1 MNKSKFLKKSL
12 AMLLALM
19 LVVAMIPLSASAAAP
34 VLREAS
40 ANDDYALTVD
50 NSAHTITG
58 SILKNDQTVNLEVL
72 VQAPIDNTE
81 VWYYDVTTEADTAT
95 KATPDTPYTGI
106 WKINDLKVTDYLNDN
121 GQVEIKLQTRN
132 TKSNEQQDYTVTL
145 DRSSNTTDTSI
156 TKLVLWDM
164 DQDLSQLGYSTASKD
179 DATIEVTMPHTNY
192 APPKYV
198 VDELVLPEGATASY
212 TAPTGGTTQNAAS
225 INTDAESGSATR
237 VENGGTITVSNGGF
251 RTNYTLK
258 ITSAS
263 GFETFSVEEA
273 IDAKVFS
280 SENKIAVL
288 LPYGYSTTDANLND
302 GNVVVT
308 PVFDVDYDKVTVSWN
323 STTLTSGETAI
334 TVAPNTVNW
343 NQNTRYHAFET
354 YEGTADRAWKYNSAN
369 AKSWIGTDPFIT
381 KNSSIRNRVISG
393 ATLHVEYTE
402 ASSKNYEVY
411 FFETYQNNEA
421 EIKEVTIGSETATID
436 QDAKT
441 IDITLPAGS
450 DASKIGDT
458 TAGLALN
465 IVASD
470 EASITVPMQSDVT
483 IEDTDGTAKKT
494 RFEEDNFAITAASK
508 EKTINAKNPVTIRIA
523 AEDGKTT
530 VDYTLN
536 VKVADTYEEAA
547 ITGLY
552 LRAPGAEDPIEP
564 DTSKTVDGKKAFI
577 FTVPYTVA
585 NKDDLEGYKLFYT
598 KTVGATM
605 TYGTGTTMPKSG
617 VELTGTDPFVPKP
630 GVASTDP
637 DYKVAYTVT
646 SVNPANDSNNSTTYY
661 VVIKRAEPSE
671 ESELTEFALT
681 GTRDYNDLTDD
692 LIFDASIE
700 KEADDSW
707 TVDAQIPWSNYQ
719 VWSKIASTKFG
730 GQAVSSTG
738 SKVYVLGNG
747 KRLYPFA
754 EVREGAN
761 VVDGAGGTTSENLWS
776 SDPFA
781 FTWSHVVD
789 NDYIDIVV
797 LSERMWVNM
806 ENNTTLA
813 NDYDTNG
820 FYNWNQV
827 NKSDDNYNDYTV
839 YNLTATELPAET
851 TIEPITM
858 TLVDGT
864 GWTANLKVDLAG
876 DEISGSIP
884 YALTSDVK
892 DDDGTAIL
900 GGKLNPVYIDY
911 SVADRAWV
919 LGVDKGN
926 EDKDTPVL
934 DPTTKIPTS
943 DDGKA
948 VFDDYSKYTGRTD
961 KYTGA
966 YLLISRSGKVFVYY
980 NNGTVPTHT
989 DTAANMI
996 AVSSE
1001 AGTDNYAQLTFELT
1015 VNEPNNEAEFK
1026 TFGFKG
1032 INSTATIDQD
1042 ADTITVTLPYGTEY
1056 TFLTPVYTTSDGAEV
1071 YVQDTDKV
1079 NGDDGVGVRGWIK
1092 SGESTINF
1100 STSRRFRVE
1109 AENESDYTTYTVNV
1123 KVSDQFTDVNP
1134 GDWFYDNVMNAVA
1147 NGYMSGNGD
1156 GTFGPRNT
1164 ATRAQFASALAC
1176 AMGYEAPEDTSTI
1189 ETPFIDVDANDW
1201 YAGAVNFCYDEGIIS
1216 GYEDT
1221 TFRPDQTITRQ
1232 EAAAMLNNAFG
1243 LEASTDVSQFT
1254 DAGRIASWATA
1265 HVGAVANAEL
1275 MNGDVAGTFR
1285 PTGTLTRAELAS
1297 ILMNANIH
1305 GFID

>member
-40 ANDDYALTVD
+40 ANGYVLTVD

-58 SILKNDQTVNLEVL
+58 SIAKNDQKVDLKVL

-81 VWYYDVTTEADTAT
+81 VWYYDVTTEADTTT
-95 KATPDTPYTGI
+95 KATGGTSGI
-106 WKINDLKVTDYLNDN
+106 WEIKGLKVTDYLNDN
-121 GQVEIKLQTRN
+121 GQVEVKLQTRN
-132 TKSNEQQDYTVTL
+132 TKSNEKQDYTVTL

-156 TKLVLWDM
+156 TKLVLWDN
-164 DQDLSQLGYSTASKD
+164 DQDLSQLGYSSASKD
-179 DATIEVTMPHTNY
+179 DATIEVTMPHTDKA
-192 APPKYV
+192 APEYSV
-198 VDELVLPEGATASY
+198 SELELPDGAEATYYGPNETSA
-212 TAPTGGTTQNAAS
+212 
-225 INTDAESGSATR
+225 DAEKITADKDGNGTV

-263 GFETFSVEEA
+263 GFETFTFEEA
-273 IDAKVFS
+273 LDTVVFS
-280 SENKIAVL
+280 DANAIAVL
-288 LPYGYSTTDANLND
+288 LPYGYTSTAND
-302 GNVVVT
+302 DDEISVT
-308 PVFDVDYDKVTVSWN
+308 PVFDVDYDSVSVSWN
-323 STTLTSGETAI
+323 STTLTSGESSISVDKDDQVKTNLFK
-334 TVAPNTVNW
+334 TFKGTDNNSW
-343 NQNTRYHAFET
+343 
-354 YEGTADRAWKYNSAN
+354 EGRKAN
-369 AKSWIGTDPFIT
+369 ADGVWGG
-381 KNSSIRNRVISG
+381 NSVNGSFAEGVISG
-393 ATLHVEYTE
+393 FTKPVEITVDYTE
-402 ASSKNYEVY
+402 ASDKTYKVY
-411 FFETYQNNEA
+411 FFEPVYNNEA
-421 EIKEVTIGSETATID
+421 EIKEVTIGSETATIEGT
-436 QDAKT
+436 Q
-441 IDITLPAGS
+441 INITLPAGS
-450 DASKIGDT
+450 DASKIGSK
-458 TAGLALN
+458 GLELN
-465 IVASD
+465 VVASD
-470 EASITVPMQSDVT
+470 EANITVPMQSSVNFVDQEGT
-483 IEDTDGTAKKT
+483 PSRKLEENFKLGAGDTLSAT
-494 RFEEDNFAITAASK
+494 S
-508 EKTINAKNPVTIRIA
+508 PVTIRIEA
-523 AEDGKTT
+523 DDEAYTAGGDTVGET

-577 FTVPYTVA
+577 FTVPYTVYDKA
-585 NKDDLEGYKLFYT
+585 DLEGYKLFYT

-605 TYGTGTTMPKSG
+605 TYVNNTDSKTYTMPKSG
-617 VELTGTDPFVPKP
+617 VELTGTDPFVPRP

-661 VVIKRAEPSE
+661 VVIKRADPSE
-671 ESELTEFALT
+671 KSELTEFALT

-692 LIFDASIE
+692 LIFDATID

-707 TVDAQIPWSNYQ
+707 TVDSQIPWSHYQ
-719 VWSKIASTKFG
+719 KWSKIATTKFG
-730 GQAVSSTG
+730 GQASISNNA
-738 SKVYVLGNG
+738 KAYVLVNDS
-747 KRLYPFA
+747 RLYPFGA
-754 EVREGAN
+754 VREDAP
-761 VVDGAGGTTSENLWS
+761 GTRTAADWTA
-776 SDPFA
+776 DPFA
-781 FTWSHVVD
+781 FTYKDVIT
-789 NDYIDIVV
+789 NEYLKIVV

-806 ENNTTLA
+806 ENNTTYA
-813 NDYDTNG
+813 NYFDSNGYYAWSSIDKTN
-820 FYNWNQV
+820 
-827 NKSDDNYNDYTV
+827 DNYNDFTV
-839 YNLTATELPAET
+839 YNLTATQKPAET

-864 GWTANLKVDLAG
+864 GWTANLKVDVAG

-884 YALTSDVK
+884 YALTSDVN
-892 DDDGTAIL
+892 DNGATT
-900 GGKLNPVYIDY
+900 GKVNPVYIDY

-961 KYTGA
+961 KYDGA
-966 YLLISRSGKVFVYY
+966 YLLISRSGKVFVYDKDD
-980 NNGTVPTHT
+980 NLTN
-989 DTAANMI
+989 TAANMI

-1001 AGTDNYAQLTFELT
+1001 AGTDNYAQLTFDLS

-1026 TFGFKG
+1026 SFGFKG

-1042 ADTITVTLPYGTEY
+1042 TDTITVTLPYGTEY

-1071 YVQDTDKV
+1071 YVQDTDTV
-1079 NGDDGVGVRGWIK
+1079 NGDDGVGARGWIK

-1147 NGYMSGNGD
+1147 NGYMSGLGD
-1156 GTFGPRNT
+1156 GTFGPMKT
-1164 ATRAQFASALAC
+1164 ATRAQFATALAC
-1176 AMGYEAPEDTSTI
+1176 AMGYEAPEDPSTI

-1297 ILMNANIH
+1297 ILMNAKIH

>member
-40 ANDDYALTVD
+40 ANGYALTVD

-58 SILKNDQTVNLEVL
+58 SIAKNDQKVDLKVL

-81 VWYYDVTTEADTAT
+81 VWYYDVTTEADTTT
-95 KATPDTPYTGI
+95 KATGGTSGI
-106 WKINDLKVTDYLNDN
+106 WEIKGLKVTDYLNDN
-121 GQVEIKLQTRN
+121 GQVEVKLQTRN
-132 TKSNEQQDYTVTL
+132 TKSNEHQDYTVTL

-156 TKLVLWDM
+156 TKLILWDN
-164 DQDLSQLGYSTASKD
+164 DQDLSQLGYSSASKD
-179 DATIEVTMPHTNY
+179 DATIEVTMPHTSEA
-192 APPKYV
+192 APEYSVSELELPDGAEATYYGPK
-198 VDELVLPEGATASY
+198 ETSA
-212 TAPTGGTTQNAAS
+212 
-225 INTDAESGSATR
+225 DAEKITADKDGNGTV
-237 VENGGTITVSNGGF
+237 VENGGTLTVSNGGF

-263 GFETFSVEEA
+263 GFETFSVNEA
-273 IDAKVFS
+273 VDAKVFS

-288 LPYGYSTTDANLND
+288 LPYGYSTTAENLDAD
-302 GNVVVT
+302 GNMIVT
-308 PVFDVDYDKVTVSWN
+308 PVFDVDYGSVTVSWN
-323 STTLTSGETAI
+323 NNTLTSGETAI
-334 TVAPNTVNW
+334 TVDPTTVNR
-343 NQNTRYHAFET
+343 NTP
-354 YEGTADRAWKYNSAN
+354 SAN
-369 AKSWIGTDPFIT
+369 TYAFLTYKGTTDRSWEYNTNNPTGWSTGTKPFI
-381 KNSSIRNRVISG
+381 SAVVPNRFVVSG

-411 FFETYQNNEA
+411 FFETQQNNKA

-450 DASKIGDT
+450 DASKIGD
-458 TAGLALN
+458 ASARLALN

-470 EASITVPMQSDVT
+470 EASITIPMQSDVT
-483 IEDTDGTAKKT
+483 INDIAAKNP
-494 RFEEDNFAITAASK
+494 RMMDDNFAITATSTQ
-508 EKTINAKNPVTIRIA
+508 KTINAKNPTTVRVT
-523 AEDGKTT
+523 AEDGKTS

-564 DTSKTVDGKKAFI
+564 DTSKTIDGKKAFI
-577 FTVPYTVA
+577 FTVPYSVYDKT
-585 NKDDLEGYKLFYT
+585 DLEGYKLFYT

-617 VELTGTDPFVPKP
+617 VELTGTDPFVPTP
-630 GVASTDP
+630 GVASSHN

-661 VVIKRAEPSE
+661 VVIKRAEPSN
-671 ESELTEFALT
+671 ESDLVDFALT

-692 LIFDASIE
+692 LIFDATID

-707 TVDAQIPWSNYQ
+707 TVDAQIPWSHYQ
-719 VWSKIASTKFG
+719 EWSKIATTEFG
-730 GQAVSSTG
+730 GQATVSD
-738 SKVYVLGNG
+738 KAKAYVKFGNT
-747 KRLYPFA
+747 LYPFNA
-754 EVREGAN
+754 VRK
-761 VVDGAGGTTSENLWS
+761 GAGDGTGDFYAADPTGFTYSRVITSNFS
-776 SDPFA
+776 
-781 FTWSHVVD
+781 
-789 NDYIDIVV
+789 IVV
-797 LSERMWVNM
+797 LSERVWVNM
-806 ENNTTLA
+806 EN
-813 NDYDTNG
+813 TNKAYYTSKG
-820 FYNWNQV
+820 FY
-827 NKSDDNYNDYTV
+827 DFNDHVAGVTSNANGYTV
-839 YNLTATELPAET
+839 YNLTATQKPAET

-858 TLVDGT
+858 TLVDGN
-864 GWTANLKVDLAG
+864 GWTANLKVDVAG

-884 YALTSDVK
+884 YALTSDVN
-892 DDDGTAIL
+892 DNGTTT
-900 GGKLNPVYIDY
+900 GKVNPVYIDY

-926 EDKDTPVL
+926 EGKDTPVL
-934 DPTTKIPTS
+934 DATTKIPTS
-943 DDGKA
+943 DYGKA

-980 NNGTVPTHT
+980 NNSKVPTPT
-989 DTAANMI
+989 NTAANMI

-1001 AGTDNYAQLTFELT
+1001 AGTDNYAQLTFDLS

-1026 TFGFKG
+1026 NFGFKG

-1042 ADTITVTLPYGTEY
+1042 TDTITVTLPYGTEY

-1071 YVQDTDKV
+1071 YVQDTDTV
-1079 NGDDGVGVRGWIK
+1079 NGDDGVGARGWIK

-1147 NGYMSGNGD
+1147 NGYMSGLGD
-1156 GTFGPRNT
+1156 GTFGPMKT
-1164 ATRAQFASALAC
+1164 ATRAQFATALAC
-1176 AMGYEAPEDTSTI
+1176 AMGYEAPEDPSTI

>member
-40 ANDDYALTVD
+40 ANGYALTVD

-58 SILKNDQTVNLEVL
+58 SIAKNDQEVDLKVL

-81 VWYYDVTTEADTAT
+81 VWYYDVTTEADTTT
-95 KATPDTPYTGI
+95 KADGGTSGI
-106 WKINDLKVTDYLNDN
+106 WEIKGLKVTDYLNDN
-121 GQVEIKLQTRN
+121 GQVEVKLQTRN
-132 TKSNEQQDYTVTL
+132 TNSNETQDYTVTL

-179 DATIEVTMPHTNY
+179 DATIEVTMPHTS
-192 APPKYV
+192 AAAPKYV
-198 VDELVLPEGATASY
+198 VDELVLPEGATATY
-212 TAPTGGTTQNAAS
+212 TSADGTTQQNVT
-225 INTDAESGSATR
+225 IKTDAESGSATQ

-263 GFETFSVEEA
+263 GFETFSVNEA
-273 IDAKVFS
+273 VDAKVFS

-288 LPYGYSTTDANLND
+288 LPYGYSTTAENLDAD
-302 GNVVVT
+302 GNMIVT
-308 PVFDVDYDKVTVSWN
+308 PVFDVDYGSVTVSWN
-323 STTLTSGETAI
+323 NNTLTSGETAI
-334 TVAPNTVNW
+334 TVDPTTVNR
-343 NQNTRYHAFET
+343 NTTNANTYAFLT
-354 YEGTADRAWKYNSAN
+354 YKGNNDRAWEYNTNNPTGWSTGS
-369 AKSWIGTDPFIT
+369 KPFIST
-381 KNSSIRNRVISG
+381 NVDKKYVVSG
-393 ATLHVEYTE
+393 ATLHVKYTE
-402 ASSKNYEVY
+402 ASSKDYEVY
-411 FFETYQNNEA
+411 FFETQKNNES
-421 EIKEVTIGSETATID
+421 EITEVTIGSETATID

-450 DASKIGDT
+450 DASKIGDAS
-458 TAGLALN
+458 AGLALN

-470 EASITVPMQSDVT
+470 EATVTVPMQPDVT
-483 IEDTDGTAKKT
+483 IDDSTAKNP
-494 RFEEDNFAITAASK
+494 RMMDDNFAITATSTQ
-508 EKTINAKNPVTIRIA
+508 KTINAKNPTTVRVT
-523 AEDGKTT
+523 AEDGKTS

-577 FTVPYTVA
+577 FTVPYTVYDKA
-585 NKDDLEGYKLFYT
+585 DLAGYKLFYT

-605 TYGTGTTMPKSG
+605 TYGNGTTMPKSG
-617 VELTGTDPFVPKP
+617 VELTGTDAFVPTP
-630 GVASTDP
+630 GVASSHN

-646 SVNPANDSNNSTTYY
+646 SVNPTNDSKNSTTYY
-661 VVIKRAEPSE
+661 VVIKRADPSN
-671 ESELTEFALT
+671 ESDLVDFALI
-681 GTRDYNDLTDD
+681 GTREYNDLTDD
-692 LIFDASIE
+692 LIFDATID

-707 TVDAQIPWSNYQ
+707 TVDAQIPWSQHQIWQYE
-719 VWSKIASTKFG
+719 ATEFG
-730 GQAVSSTG
+730 GQATVSDKAKAYV
-738 SKVYVLGNG
+738 KVGNT
-747 KRLYPFA
+747 LFPFNA
-754 EVREGAN
+754 VRK
-761 VVDGAGGTTSENLWS
+761 GAGDGTGNYYAADPTGFTYSRVMTSKDVS
-776 SDPFA
+776 
-781 FTWSHVVD
+781 
-789 NDYIDIVV
+789 IVV
-797 LSERMWVNM
+797 LSERVWVNM
-806 ENNTTLA
+806 ENTNKAYYTS
-813 NDYDTNG
+813 NG
-820 FYNWNQV
+820 FYDFNNHV
-827 NKSDDNYNDYTV
+827 AGVTSNANGYTV
-839 YNLTATELPAET
+839 YNLTATQKPAET

-864 GWTANLKVDLAG
+864 GWTANLKVDVAG

-884 YALTSDVK
+884 YALTSDVN
-892 DDDGTAIL
+892 DNGTTT
-900 GGKLNPVYIDY
+900 GKVNPVYIDY

-919 LGVDKGN
+919 LGVDKDIVG
-926 EDKDTPVL
+926 KDTPKVNA
-934 DPTTKIPTS
+934 TTKIPTS

-961 KYTGA
+961 KYDGA
-966 YLLISRSGKVFVYY
+966 YLLISRSGKVFVYDKDD
-980 NNGTVPTHT
+980 NLTN
-989 DTAANMI
+989 TAANMI

-1001 AGTDNYAQLTFELT
+1001 AGTDNYAQLTFDLS

-1042 ADTITVTLPYGTEY
+1042 TDTITVTLPYGTEY

-1071 YVQDTDKV
+1071 YVQDTDTV
-1079 NGDDGVGVRGWIK
+1079 NGDDGVGARGWIK

-1147 NGYMSGNGD
+1147 NGYMSGLGD
-1156 GTFGPRNT
+1156 GTFGPMKT
-1164 ATRAQFASALAC
+1164 ATRAQFATALAC
-1176 AMGYEAPEDTSTI
+1176 AMGYEAPEDPSTI

>member
-40 ANDDYALTVD
+40 ANGYALTVD

-58 SILKNDQTVNLEVL
+58 SIAKNDQEVDLKVL

-81 VWYYDVTTEADTAT
+81 VWYYDVTTEADTTT

-106 WKINDLKVTDYLNDN
+106 WEIKGLKVTDYLNDN
-121 GQVEIKLQTRN
+121 GQVEVKLQTRN
-132 TKSNEQQDYTVTL
+132 TKSNEKQDYTVTL

-198 VDELVLPEGATASY
+198 VDELVLPEGATATY
-212 TAPTGGTTQNAAS
+212 TSADGTTQQNVK

-263 GFETFSVEEA
+263 GFETFTFEEA
-273 IDAKVFS
+273 LDTVVFS
-280 SENKIAVL
+280 DANAIAVL
-288 LPYGYSTTDANLND
+288 LPYGYTSTAND
-302 GNVVVT
+302 DDEISVT
-308 PVFDVDYDKVTVSWN
+308 PVFDVDYDSVSVSWN
-323 STTLTSGETAI
+323 STTLTSGESSISVDKDDQVKTNLFQ
-334 TVAPNTVNW
+334 TFKGTDNNSW
-343 NQNTRYHAFET
+343 
-354 YEGTADRAWKYNSAN
+354 EGRKAN
-369 AKSWIGTDPFIT
+369 ADGVWGGNGVNGSFAEG
-381 KNSSIRNRVISG
+381 VISG
-393 ATLHVEYTE
+393 FTKPVEITVDYTE
-402 ASSKNYEVY
+402 ASDKTYKVY
-411 FFETYQNNEA
+411 FFEPAYNNEA
-421 EIKEVTIGSETATID
+421 EIKEVTIGSETATIEGT
-436 QDAKT
+436 Q
-441 IDITLPAGS
+441 INITLPAGS
-450 DASKIGDT
+450 DASKIGSK
-458 TAGLALN
+458 GLELN
-465 IVASD
+465 VVASD
-470 EASITVPMQSDVT
+470 EANITVPMQSSVNFVDQEGT
-483 IEDTDGTAKKT
+483 PSRKLEENFKLDAGDTLSAT
-494 RFEEDNFAITAASK
+494 S
-508 EKTINAKNPVTIRIA
+508 PVTIRIEA
-523 AEDGKTT
+523 DDEAYTAGGDTVGET

-577 FTVPYTVA
+577 FTVPYSVYDKT
-585 NKDDLEGYKLFYT
+585 DLEGYKLFYT

-661 VVIKRAEPSE
+661 VVIKRAEPSN
-671 ESELTEFALT
+671 ESDLVEFALT

-692 LIFDASIE
+692 LIFDATID

-707 TVDAQIPWSNYQ
+707 TVDAQIPWSHYQ
-719 VWSKIASTKFG
+719 EWSKIATTEFG
-730 GQAVSSTG
+730 GQATVSDKAKAYVKVGNTLFPFNAVRKGDGDGTG
-738 SKVYVLGNG
+738 DFYAADPTGFTYSRVMTSK
-747 KRLYPFA
+747 
-754 EVREGAN
+754 N
-761 VVDGAGGTTSENLWS
+761 VS
-776 SDPFA
+776 
-781 FTWSHVVD
+781 
-789 NDYIDIVV
+789 IVV
-797 LSERMWVNM
+797 LSERVWVNM
-806 ENNTTLA
+806 ENINKAYYTSNRFYDFTNHLA
-813 NDYDTNG
+813 GVTSNANG
-820 FYNWNQV
+820 
-827 NKSDDNYNDYTV
+827 YTV
-839 YNLTATELPAET
+839 YNLTATQKPAET

-864 GWTANLKVDLAG
+864 GWTANLKVDVAG

-884 YALTSDVK
+884 YALTSDVN
-892 DDDGTAIL
+892 DNGAIT
-900 GGKLNPVYIDY
+900 GKVNPVYIDY

-919 LGVDKGN
+919 LGVDKGH
-926 EDKDTPVL
+926 EDEDTPVL
-934 DPTTKIPTS
+934 DPTTEIPTS
-943 DDGKA
+943 DGGKA

-961 KYTGA
+961 KYDGA

-980 NNGTVPTHT
+980 NNNKVATPTN
-989 DTAANMI
+989 TAANMI

-1001 AGTDNYAQLTFELT
+1001 AGTDNYAQLTFDLS
-1015 VNEPNNEAEFK
+1015 VNEPNDEAEFK
-1026 TFGFKG
+1026 SFGFKG

-1079 NGDDGVGVRGWIK
+1079 NGDDGVGARGWIK

-1147 NGYMSGNGD
+1147 NGYMSGLGD
-1156 GTFGPRNT
+1156 GTFGPMKT
-1164 ATRAQFASALAC
+1164 ATRAQFATALAC
-1176 AMGYEAPEDTSTI
+1176 AMGYEAPEDPSTI